1 MIFLKNSMELNS
13 NKKITI
19 TDKLNFYELDKF
31 KYSIKEEELKGENI
45 FISSNYTLPNNDKFY
60 FSSAIINLKSENFLA
75 KDTEIKIHKEIFN
88 NSNND
93 PRIKGVSS
101 KKNGQITQINK
112 GIFTSCK
119 EEDNCPPWSIKAEEI
134 KHDRGKKIMNYKNAT
149 LKIYNVPVLYFL
161 NFFILT
167 NCKKTIWFFKTFFK

>member
-93 PRIKGVSS
+93 PELRVFHQKMV
-101 KKNGQITQINK
+101 K
-112 GIFTSCK
+112 
-119 EEDNCPPWSIKAEEI
+119 
-134 KHDRGKKIMNYKNAT
+134 
-149 LKIYNVPVLYFL
+149 
-161 NFFILT
+161 
-167 NCKKTIWFFKTFFK
+167 